1 MRPRKPCV
9 NDLVASLTRLREY
22 VIQNASIGEDLE
34 MDNMPR
40 DVGALFRQASSI
52 RKILGEM
59 SDWIDTALEDDIGLV
74 RIRWCHVS
82 DPVDR

>member
-9 NDLVASLTRLREY
+9 NDLVASLTRLRKY
-22 VIQNASIGEDLE
+22 VIQNAAMGRELE
-34 MDNMPR
+34 LDNMPR

-59 SDWIDTALEDDIGLV
+59 SDWIDTALEDDMELV
-74 RIRWCHVS
+74 RIRWCHVK
-82 DPVDR
+82 